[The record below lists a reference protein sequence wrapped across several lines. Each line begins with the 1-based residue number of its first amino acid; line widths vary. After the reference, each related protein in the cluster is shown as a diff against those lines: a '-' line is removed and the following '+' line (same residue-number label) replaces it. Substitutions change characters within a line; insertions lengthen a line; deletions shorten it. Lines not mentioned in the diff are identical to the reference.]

1 MDDFARAQ
9 IEALKRRIEDLEHQM
24 RMVYEQTGMDTA
36 ALHRD
41 EPAIDPHLVEMLRAG
56 RMVQA
61 IKVYADTHG
70 VDLMTAKTAIERIH
84 AEGNY

>member
-9 IEALKRRIEDLEHQM
+9 IDALKRRVEDLEHNM
-24 RMVYEQTGMDTA
+24 RLVFEHSGLDPATLYREQ
-36 ALHRD
+36 
-41 EPAIDPHLVEMLRAG
+41 PQVDPQIVEMLRAG

-70 VDLMTAKTAIERIH
+70 VDLMTAKVAIERIH
-84 AEGNY
+84 AEGSY

>member
-9 IEALKRRIEDLEHQM
+9 IQALQRRVDDLEHNL
-24 RMVYEQTGMDTA
+24 RLVFEHTGLDTA
-36 ALHRD
+36 TLHRNA
-41 EPAIDPHLVEMLRAG
+41 PPVDPQLVEMLRAG

-70 VDLMTAKTAIERIH
+70 VDLMTAKTAVEVIH

>member
-9 IEALKRRIEDLEHQM
+9 IQALQRR
-24 RMVYEQTGMDTA
+24 VA
-36 ALHRD
+36 ALERHLGLAP
-41 EPAIDPHLVEMLRAG
+41 EGPAIDPEIAELLRAG

-61 IKVYADTHG
+61 IRLYADQNS
-70 VDLMTAKTAIERIH
+70 VDLMAAKQAIERIH

>member
-9 IEALKRRIEDLEHQM
+9 IQALQRRVDDLEHHM
-24 RMVYEQTGMDTA
+24 RMVYEHAGLDTS

-41 EPAIDPHLVEMLRAG
+41 APAVDPQLVEMLRAG

-61 IKVYADTHG
+61 IKVYADQNG
-70 VDLMTAKTAIERIH
+70 VDLMTAKQAIERIH
-84 AEGNY
+84 AEGNF

>member
-9 IEALKRRIEDLEHQM
+9 IQALQRRVDALERHLGLAPPPQQ
-24 RMVYEQTGMDTA
+24 V
-36 ALHRD
+36 
-41 EPAIDPHLVEMLRAG
+41 DPHLAEMLRAG

-61 IKVYADTHG
+61 IKVYADQNG
-70 VDLMTAKTAIERIH
+70 VDLMTAKQAIEGIH

>member
-9 IEALKRRIEDLEHQM
+9 IEALKRRVEELERHVGIQ
-24 RMVYEQTGMDTA
+24 
-36 ALHRD
+36 RD
-41 EPAIDPHLVEMLRAG
+41 VPAIDPHLVEMLRAG

-70 VDLMTAKTAIERIH
+70 VDLMTAKTAVERIH

>member
-9 IEALKRRIEDLEHQM
+9 IQALQRR
-24 RMVYEQTGMDTA
+24 VA
-36 ALHRD
+36 ALERHLGLAP
-41 EPAIDPHLVEMLRAG
+41 EAPAIDPGIAELLRAG

-61 IKVYADTHG
+61 IKLYADQNS
-70 VDLMTAKTAIERIH
+70 VDLMAAKQAIERIH